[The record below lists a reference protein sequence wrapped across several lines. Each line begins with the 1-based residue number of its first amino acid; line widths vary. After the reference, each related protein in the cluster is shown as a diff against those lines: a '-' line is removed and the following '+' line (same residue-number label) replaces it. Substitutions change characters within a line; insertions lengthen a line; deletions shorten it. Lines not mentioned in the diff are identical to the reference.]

1 MKRLNYLILSSLIT
15 LSFNSY
21 SQALIGSTTQLSTI
35 GTDGDTNVGSSK
47 SAVAYSSS
55 TEEYLVVWSSDN
67 TDNDFGIYG
76 QFVNGTTGVEV
87 GTDFAIVA
95 STASEDH
102 QTPSVVYNPTSD
114 EFLVVWSAFISP
126 TSYIYAQRVDEA
138 GTLQGSLVTVASSS
152 SVLSNPDVSFSAT
165 SDVYLVAFQNGSN
178 SNVSVQ
184 VLDGADASLSG
195 GISHISDLAGGGTNN
210 QQPKIAWN
218 SVQNEFFVVWNTDP
232 VTDDA
237 FEIYGQRLDDTGA
250 DIAATSNI
258 KISNVGDGDAATAS
272 SNPDV
277 VYNPDDDEY
286 FVVYS
291 ADVTDGVF
299 KVYGSVRDNVGA
311 QVVAQ
316 TAYSTNGNGTFP
328 QVEYNSINGQYLISF
343 LDIQG
348 TDSEVYGQLV
358 TTAGAE
364 TGTDD
369 FEIIV
374 RGSGDSDG
382 LQANPVS
389 HGMTIGRLAS
399 YLVVQSAMRIT
410 NEYEV
415 FGQLW
420 GISQNNVAITTVD
433 ANPTKAT
440 TLNFSV
446 DFSLPVTGFSASN
459 LGITVSGVSGEA
471 LGTITGS
478 GTSYNVPVDVTTGE
492 GTVRLD
498 MNNTT
503 AIDLVVDNVPYT
515 SGELYDVDLTAPLLL
530 SSLPVASSTNSYPSQ
545 DITLTFDDDM
555 AKGTG
560 NILIR
565 ELSDDAIAETI
576 DVTSGSVTI
585 STNVVTINPTINLS
599 KGVSYY
605 LEIASGA
612 LTNTLIT
619 DYAGISGSSTLSF
632 TVADVVINEVVLE
645 PQFDWSPAFD
655 GTDGASLVNSEDDW
669 IELYIN
675 STGVDFS
682 IGTYPN
688 KWIIEVDN
696 GNDGTDYFG
705 DLDVVGANG
714 SGAFDVSNYIT
725 SGSGTFNSTE
735 PGDYLVLGNP
745 FGANDLTNP
754 VRITLKDPGGAVVDE
769 VIIGTG
775 GFTDYVSNGVDIG
788 ASGTE
793 AAFRRPNGAD
803 TDADNID
810 FFQNFA
816 SIGSENPNFPL
827 ITNATWLDEN
837 PQDGVVDRLQL
848 DFNEAVNITD
858 AGAGFDAITISGGI
872 TIDDQDYS
880 DNTGTATSLTLD
892 VSNVSTGTADPGV
905 TVQYDNTGSS
915 TIISVASA
923 NEIPHGE
930 TPDTYIDAAEPFV
943 LNALTIDSGT
953 PDGTIDEIE
962 IEFSE
967 NVTDVDVIPGDFALS
982 TDAGSSSDVF
992 NTRSTDVF
1000 SISTDAVANDQ
1011 YIRLTVTSPTN
1022 VTGTGAAQ
1030 LSYTSTT
1037 SIDDAAGNVMSDFV
1051 FVAVTDGAAPILLT
1065 STPEDEDIGVPGAN
1079 DITLNFSE
1087 TVQAGTG
1094 NIEIN
1099 GTNGPTYDVA
1109 TASQLTF
1116 GSSLVINPDSPL
1128 ESLNTYNL
1136 LVDGTAITDGDGND
1150 FAGLVAGDLNFI
1162 TQANPPTISSATW
1175 LDANPQDGVIDQL
1188 RLDFG
1193 EAVDIDDQNGGGGF
1207 DPIVI
1212 SGSAITIDNGDYSDL
1227 SGTATFLILDVSG
1240 VTTGTADP
1248 GVTIS
1253 YSSASSSSI
1262 TSDAYGLEIVNGTS
1276 PSSIVDGALPVI
1288 ITALTIDDGD
1298 GTADAMEIEFSEPIL
1313 DAGISGVGGFADWTL
1328 DDGTNPATPFTGF
1341 STAVTD
1347 LASDADGDDQYIT
1360 LTINAGVSGTGAM
1373 SYVYSNTLGDITDA
1387 SAQANVLADIGS
1399 TLANDGAA
1407 PIVLNAITLDDGDGD
1422 VDALELEFSEPMNE
1436 ASLSGNFSDWTLN
1449 DGTNGAAAFTGF
1461 STQTDVVSGGTV
1473 NVASDQYATLTIST
1487 GAVGTGV
1494 MDYAYGGVA
1503 ITDNS
1508 AQAVALA
1515 TITATAADDDA
1526 APTII
1531 GYTLEGSNTY
1541 LDVNFSEDIYGND
1554 GIIESV
1560 KADWT
1565 LTFDQNVGGGGTA
1578 TAAEIGDITTTGD
1591 VVIPSN
1597 TGVNTI
1603 RFNLIFTGN
1612 QSGDELIAISP
1623 VDGVSVADASPSV
1636 NLMSGAQTTG
1646 NISVNTVTA
1655 VKFEV
1660 TSAAATDNSSINLV
1674 FSEGVGRNT
1683 GGSSSLRYN
1692 SSCTG
1697 GTVVNELCASFTDPD
1712 GLVTVSNFGVSHSG
1726 GSATLTFSFDIDSG
1740 TPDGN
1745 EYFTFG
1751 PADGNEIRGG
1761 TSGNMQAAESIDVY
1775 LTDQLPP
1782 TFTSAT
1788 YYDHD
1793 ENGYIDEVVIVMS
1806 EPIDDSTIDP
1816 NDFLI
1821 GGTAAI
1827 GIVTGGSIQNGIDAN
1842 TADDNTFTLSANTQ
1856 GTGGLTIA
1864 YTEDAA
1870 GTALADATGN
1880 AATNDAGITATDL
1893 AAPVILSAVTRDAD
1907 ADGEIE
1913 TIEVTLTEDVDFLT
1927 LDAGGA
1933 DFTVT
1938 SPAFVITAAAQNGS
1952 NGVDLT
1958 LTPSGSTDVDETP
1971 TVTLLTGAIA
1981 DGDANTTDDGDFSIT
1996 AADGA
2001 NPYFAT
2007 LAVNDPNGYINGELM
2022 TLDIN
2027 MEETGLTVTVNLQN
2041 LNAAL
2046 SASQALADD
2055 GDGTYSY
2062 SLFVSDAMTE
2072 AEDIVLPITATDGAS
2087 NFLVNST
2094 LTVDL
2099 DFTAPT
2105 VDITPVFTSDLSPAL
2120 SGSVN
2125 DAAATVEVSING
2137 GGPYTATN
2145 AGATWSLA
2153 QGTITPDLTTNTTY
2167 SVTVTATDLAGNATT
2182 DATNGEVKIDNT
2194 APTITSINRS
2204 NPLVSTTNASTVVF
2218 RVTFDEGVKGVD
2230 AGDFDIS
2237 AFTATNTADAPLVS
2251 HISGGSVYDIT
2262 INNISGSGTLALD
2275 VSGATI
2281 TDSLTVSPNAFAGTV
2296 GVSQSYEIDQ
2306 TQPTVLSIVR
2316 KDANPTSANTV
2327 NFRAT
2332 FSEPVTNV
2340 TADGSDFDVNTS
2352 GPTIGAVA
2360 VAQVSSSIYDI
2371 SVAVS
2376 GASGDVYIES
2386 SAGQDITDLYANNW
2400 DDTTVPSETYN
2411 IDYTAPSEDAS
2422 SVSEIGQ
2429 TATLS
2434 VDLDEAG
2441 TVYYVVLLSG
2451 DAAPATAED
2460 IRDLTNNAASP
2471 EASGNLSIPSGASA
2485 YETSINLPDP
2495 KTGYVVYLALEDL
2508 ASPNKNITSGSVLP
2522 ITSGGVTLAAG
2533 TLPSDLCLEGPS
2545 KTLSDITITEGINND
2560 FRAGTG
2566 LTLRLNLPSGFEYD
2580 QTATVTTTGSTLNDI
2595 SAVSFSYPASN
2606 TLQVTYTVGSTTGA
2620 DELVISGI
2628 EVQAVGG
2635 SAYASANIERGG
2647 GNAVIFGAEG
2657 TDDPVLGTVSS
2668 VVRPSATSVQY
2679 GGSTVTNFRI
2689 TPGKAFSI
2697 TAIGGAA
2704 GGTYNWYDDDG
2715 SLPITGATVTNTD
2728 LNALTGFDGTTPD
2741 VYRLYSSTT
2750 DPAGCESDLTEFLIG
2765 VLEFTNSANTVSF
2778 TEDSDPTTLTMTEPT
2793 GWDGIF
2799 YGAGLGATTSSSNVA
2814 SVVFN
2819 PSLAGADGSPHTI
2832 SYELTDGSVT
2842 FEFDTLFT
2850 VSSSTSGFLVVAGT
2864 QGAGEVSFNTEDY
2877 CDNGSLVTF
2886 DIRQTTLDDID
2897 AAGFYFTRLVGT
2909 GISQPGGYV
2918 DESGGG
2924 ANVVQHATSTG
2935 WGYDPNGLTAND
2947 YGIRLL
2953 GKPKNGLTST
2963 TESVLGNVEFTVY
2976 PEPTATLLNIST
2988 YYCED
2993 DDAFTIQGGTNDVIN
3008 GTQTGDITTGY
3019 ILQKFD
3025 GSVFQNYHDFTGVS
3039 NDFDPSD
3046 PDGDNNRVEDE
3057 TGTYRI
3063 VWVTEELTPG
3073 NCTSTVTSSSFE
3085 IRTKESAPVL
3095 DLTSSNTDGLAL
3107 SDFGGF
3113 DGSEYV
3119 FEFCSGTEVP
3129 DIKINTTS
3137 SPSDVNFALANNT
3150 YSWYQSG
3157 VGIADG
3163 NKLFSTFDAKELFG
3177 GTNSPTGNIETDFY
3191 VTRTVN
3197 SCESDSVM
3205 ITIRVYADQS
3215 QPDIDD
3221 TDVSIFASGQDYIFE
3236 YCGEPSATISYAA
3249 LNIVSDLEDPSDR
3262 AFVENRS
3269 YFRIYDNTAMNEIDQ
3284 ISQGESF
3291 TILLD
3296 GGLIGATTTAS
3307 ASFSGTVTTE
3317 FYISKV
3323 VADSSFLDG
3332 SAPFVG
3338 CESALT
3344 KITANIHTYPDVLD
3358 VYDLDA
3364 SYDNADVATYY
3375 MCSEDILNNIQT
3387 PGASGTTYNWYLDDG
3402 SGTQPDYGAPV
3413 TVDGNDGRFA
3423 TQANLETA
3431 GGYDFD
3437 TPNTYEFWVTQ
3448 TTDKNLSTG
3457 FSGCEG
3463 DALKVEVVSY
3473 PDPDVV
3479 TFDANTLRTY
3489 EISFCQGELSGETF
3503 PITASNDALFKY
3515 YISNPSA
3522 NKASAATTLF
3532 AGDIDADG
3540 MVEISTEDLL
3550 LQNATQTGGFDDG
3563 DNSVGTYY
3571 YLISQTNNIDP
3582 DGAVDDLGESFEGCE
3597 SEVSDMAYLTVHV
3610 YDIPNAPT
3618 TSSGDK
3624 LFGEDEVDA
3633 SGITVTGEGNA
3644 GEVFNWYE
3652 DLDEDGEPDGTAIFQ
3667 GSMATSTDLSLAGT
3681 LGNDRYKF
3689 LVTQT
3694 QDIDGSVTG
3703 FAGCESDY
3711 LEIYVFEVPPATS
3724 FTQPDPVCEEDA
3736 ILGFADISYA
3746 GEARN
3751 TGLSNGVGLSV
3762 FRWYD
3767 EDKVLQDE
3775 STAIS
3780 NPELT
3785 SIKSIDLEDFVLNGF
3800 AGGGITSGIDTT
3812 IYFSQ
3817 VLFKDATINSEV
3829 FSGTESELIPITLTA
3844 YPQPLE
3850 PVLDGDGVDANEYN
3864 FCEGIALADLSSAE
3878 NTISIDVINSGA
3890 QYVWYFD
3897 LNLNNVI
3904 DTANS
3909 ITLAQLNDE
3918 TLDGDYFNIS
3928 DDIEFEDVYSI
3939 YVTEVNSIIGGFEGC
3954 EGEAK
3959 EILIHIQPKA
3969 EDYQFFDTDLNE
3981 DVDDGD
3987 AYCYDYGTLT
3997 IGADIVVDGAD
4008 DENADGVFSINTGG
4022 LVDNGDGTATLTTQD
4037 MAAAVSETREGG
4049 SSTHIISFTYTSEW
4063 GCEETFSQTIV
4074 INAHPTLDIG
4084 YVGSVGQNNADDQ
4097 LNNSTVCYDQ
4107 GIFTIRGKQEGNN
4120 ASSGDMYLFYAGDT
4134 LDVPNGFTSL
4144 GNGTARITPAEIMS
4158 AIGETNPEGNPSEFE
4173 VRFLFEDANSCSNF
4187 ISQTFEVEPQPTLDI
4202 QYETAVVG
4210 FSDIGDVLEGSI
4222 VCYDEETITVGGEV
4236 SYLSGTVLDITQS
4249 GDADSVQ
4256 FTINT
4261 GGLTDNGNGTATINL
4276 STAAVSAAGNT
4287 GGSEDGLPT
4296 SHIVTLFYTDA
4307 NGCNNEVSHSFT
4319 INPLPRLDI
4328 QVPDNSP
4335 CFDDVTMTLQGR
4347 QESGTAQTL
4356 TPASSGSFSIYSDEA
4371 LTTPLTTSGF
4381 VDNGDGTASFDPDVI
4396 AMDYFG
4402 LTYDEVR
4409 TGDVAMVYIQF
4420 NYTDAAGTSCS
4431 NTSETTIISIQPQPN
4446 ISFRVEQN
4454 SSVVLSESLADDRY
4468 YVSAT
4473 GSSLLLAGWDLDA
4486 NSGSGAPLT
4495 DGTFS
4500 GGSIGATLNGE
4511 TTFDPN
4517 GTGAKTE
4524 IYTSPEDFAVTY
4536 SYLDGQSCENT
4547 VSKTITVL
4555 PVPQFQDL
4563 GDGENII
4570 NVQACLTQEI
4580 KQKVVIS
4587 NLDALGITIDDLDFT
4602 WRAGQEAEY
4611 DSLEKRFPDYVKITT
4626 IAPDTA
4632 LIEID
4637 NAQVSPLNDQL
4648 NDGYPKLEGNVTF
4661 TVTAQYDFATG
4672 IAAQGTISPFAISA
4686 SRVINIGDTPIPRF
4700 RWINTTVGN
4709 TTSFIM
4715 DDLNDSP
4722 VDINDIKFEV
4732 FTMDDLVTPQA
4743 TIIKQDGVDGVTVD
4757 NIKDDWY
4764 YTFSDSGDYLVRV
4777 TYNSTSSC
4785 EAVEERIVTISDIIT
4800 LSAGSV
4806 YTEDFESGFGGW
4818 HLDSV
4823 DYVTDDPRVKEGFE
4837 AYGEFSD
4844 APSSWELGTTTDFG
4858 DLNSTTFWVTDADSS
4873 YREDEKSF
4881 VYSPAYDFSQMSLP
4895 TLAFSYACDMDLRD
4909 GVVFQYSTD
4918 DGLTWSPLGSY
4929 DSNEGATGKNWFNA
4943 IGINGDPGSIDG
4955 QVIES
4960 GVFNQEAYGWNNQ
4973 GGVPDDEDEEK
4984 VMWRAAAHKLDG
4996 IDRTGPV
5003 RFRFALGSTGGDKT
5017 VGTTGGYLAGFAFDD
5032 FQIYDRSKLII
5043 VEQFASL
5050 GTDAS
5055 EAVQD
5060 TLNSRLD
5067 DELRSDALLINYFTD
5082 LGSAIDVL
5090 NSRNTKDPGARSLYY
5105 GISTSPKSV
5114 ITGQVQENDDS
5125 DPVGWNIN
5133 KFNSV
5138 ALDEPQFT
5146 IGNITIGGDEQHVD
5160 ISIDSF
5166 TSNVDIDSANAE
5178 LSFRVAI
5185 VEKTVAGDL
5194 VGEDASM
5201 VYRNVLRKMLPSAGG
5216 KTYVGAVNEGQTE
5229 FGELTFDYSWP
5240 ISKVFDPNNLAVIV
5254 FVQLDKDIDETK
5266 GLTRGAILQAKMV
5279 DVGNGKIVPDASNIT
5294 SVLPGKEFS
5303 VYPNPTDREFE
5314 VELAGMALEEMQWV
5328 MYDQAGRQV
5337 LNGDIKVGESRK
5349 LITTKSLPSGIFM
5362 LHIFNENTTW
5372 SPKRVIVVH

>member
-1 MKRLNYLILSSLIT
+1 M
-15 LSFNSY
+15 
-21 SQALIGSTTQLSTI
+21 
-35 GTDGDTNVGSSK
+35 
-47 SAVAYSSS
+47 
-55 TEEYLVVWSSDN
+55 
-67 TDNDFGIYG
+67 
-76 QFVNGTTGVEV
+76 
-87 GTDFAIVA
+87 
-95 STASEDH
+95 
-102 QTPSVVYNPTSD
+102 
-114 EFLVVWSAFISP
+114 
-126 TSYIYAQRVDEA
+126 
-138 GTLQGSLVTVASSS
+138 
-152 SVLSNPDVSFSAT
+152 
-165 SDVYLVAFQNGSN
+165 
-178 SNVSVQ
+178 
-184 VLDGADASLSG
+184 
-195 GISHISDLAGGGTNN
+195 
-210 QQPKIAWN
+210 
-218 SVQNEFFVVWNTDP
+218 
-232 VTDDA
+232 
-237 FEIYGQRLDDTGA
+237 
-250 DIAATSNI
+250 
-258 KISNVGDGDAATAS
+258 
-272 SNPDV
+272 
-277 VYNPDDDEY
+277 
-286 FVVYS
+286 
-291 ADVTDGVF
+291 
-299 KVYGSVRDNVGA
+299 
-311 QVVAQ
+311 
-316 TAYSTNGNGTFP
+316 
-328 QVEYNSINGQYLISF
+328 
-343 LDIQG
+343 
-348 TDSEVYGQLV
+348 
-358 TTAGAE
+358 
-364 TGTDD
+364 
-369 FEIIV
+369 
-374 RGSGDSDG
+374 
-382 LQANPVS
+382 
-389 HGMTIGRLAS
+389 
-399 YLVVQSAMRIT
+399 
-410 NEYEV
+410 
-415 FGQLW
+415 
-420 GISQNNVAITTVD
+420 
-433 ANPTKAT
+433 
-440 TLNFSV
+440 
-446 DFSLPVTGFSASN
+446 
-459 LGITVSGVSGEA
+459 
-471 LGTITGS
+471 
-478 GTSYNVPVDVTTGE
+478 
-492 GTVRLD
+492 
-498 MNNTT
+498 
-503 AIDLVVDNVPYT
+503 
-515 SGELYDVDLTAPLLL
+515 
-530 SSLPVASSTNSYPSQ
+530 
-545 DITLTFDDDM
+545 
-555 AKGTG
+555 
-560 NILIR
+560 
-565 ELSDDAIAETI
+565 
-576 DVTSGSVTI
+576 
-585 STNVVTINPTINLS
+585 
-599 KGVSYY
+599 
-605 LEIASGA
+605 
-612 LTNTLIT
+612 
-619 DYAGISGSSTLSF
+619 
-632 TVADVVINEVVLE
+632 
-645 PQFDWSPAFD
+645 
-655 GTDGASLVNSEDDW
+655 
-669 IELYIN
+669 
-675 STGVDFS
+675 
-682 IGTYPN
+682 
-688 KWIIEVDN
+688 
-696 GNDGTDYFG
+696 
-705 DLDVVGANG
+705 
-714 SGAFDVSNYIT
+714 
-725 SGSGTFNSTE
+725 
-735 PGDYLVLGNP
+735 
-745 FGANDLTNP
+745 
-754 VRITLKDPGGAVVDE
+754 
-769 VIIGTG
+769 
-775 GFTDYVSNGVDIG
+775 
-788 ASGTE
+788 
-793 AAFRRPNGAD
+793 
-803 TDADNID
+803 
-810 FFQNFA
+810 
-816 SIGSENPNFPL
+816 
-827 ITNATWLDEN
+827 
-837 PQDGVVDRLQL
+837 
-848 DFNEAVNITD
+848 
-858 AGAGFDAITISGGI
+858 
-872 TIDDQDYS
+872 
-880 DNTGTATSLTLD
+880 
-892 VSNVSTGTADPGV
+892 
-905 TVQYDNTGSS
+905 
-915 TIISVASA
+915 
-923 NEIPHGE
+923 
-930 TPDTYIDAAEPFV
+930 
-943 LNALTIDSGT
+943 
-953 PDGTIDEIE
+953 
-962 IEFSE
+962 
-967 NVTDVDVIPGDFALS
+967 
-982 TDAGSSSDVF
+982 
-992 NTRSTDVF
+992 
-1000 SISTDAVANDQ
+1000 
-1011 YIRLTVTSPTN
+1011 
-1022 VTGTGAAQ
+1022 
-1030 LSYTSTT
+1030 
-1037 SIDDAAGNVMSDFV
+1037 
-1051 FVAVTDGAAPILLT
+1051 
-1065 STPEDEDIGVPGAN
+1065 
-1079 DITLNFSE
+1079 
-1087 TVQAGTG
+1087 
-1094 NIEIN
+1094 
-1099 GTNGPTYDVA
+1099 
-1109 TASQLTF
+1109 
-1116 GSSLVINPDSPL
+1116 
-1128 ESLNTYNL
+1128 
-1136 LVDGTAITDGDGND
+1136 
-1150 FAGLVAGDLNFI
+1150 
-1162 TQANPPTISSATW
+1162 
-1175 LDANPQDGVIDQL
+1175 
-1188 RLDFG
+1188 
-1193 EAVDIDDQNGGGGF
+1193 
-1207 DPIVI
+1207 
-1212 SGSAITIDNGDYSDL
+1212 
-1227 SGTATFLILDVSG
+1227 
-1240 VTTGTADP
+1240 
-1248 GVTIS
+1248 
-1253 YSSASSSSI
+1253 
-1262 TSDAYGLEIVNGTS
+1262 
-1276 PSSIVDGALPVI
+1276 
-1288 ITALTIDDGD
+1288 
-1298 GTADAMEIEFSEPIL
+1298 
-1313 DAGISGVGGFADWTL
+1313 
-1328 DDGTNPATPFTGF
+1328 
-1341 STAVTD
+1341 TD
-1347 LASDADGDDQYIT
+1347 LASDGDADDQYIT
-1360 LTINAGVSGTGAM
+1360 LTISAGVSGTGAM

-1399 TLANDGAA
+1399 TLADDGAA

-1422 VDALELEFSEPMNE
+1422 VDALELEFSEPMND
-1436 ASLSGNFSDWTLN
+1436 ASLSSNFSDWTLN
-1449 DGTNGAAAFTGF
+1449 DGTNGPAAFTGF
-1461 STQTDVVSGGTV
+1461 SSQTDVVSGGTV
-1473 NVASDQYATLTIST
+1473 NTANDQYATLTIST
-1487 GAVGTGV
+1487 GVVGTGI

-1508 AQAVALA
+1508 TQTVALA

-1526 APTII
+1526 APTIT
-1531 GYTLEGSNTY
+1531 GYTLEGSNSY
-1541 LDVNFSEDIYGND
+1541 LDVDFSENVYGSD
-1554 GIIESV
+1554 GITETV

-1591 VVIPSN
+1591 VVIPTNS
-1597 TGVNTI
+1597 GVSTV

-1623 VDGVSVADASPSV
+1623 VDGSSVADVSPAI

-1655 VKFEV
+1655 VIFDV
-1660 TSAAATDNSSINLV
+1660 SSSANADNTAINLV

-1683 GGSSSLRYN
+1683 GGSGALRYN
-1692 SSCTG
+1692 DAGCNPG
-1697 GTVVNELCASFTDPD
+1697 GGIDELCAEFVDPD
-1712 GLVTVSNFGVSHSG
+1712 GLLTETFAFNAVTHSG
-1726 GSATLTFSFDIDSG
+1726 GNAFLTFSFSLDGDA
-1740 TPDGN
+1740 DGN
-1745 EYFTFG
+1745 EYIRFR
-1751 PADGNEIRGG
+1751 PADGNEIRG
-1761 TSGNMQAAESIDVY
+1761 TTNGNMQASHFIDVP
-1775 LTDQLPP
+1775 LSDEVPP

-1806 EPIDDSTIDP
+1806 EPIDDATIDP
-1816 NDFLI
+1816 NDFNI
-1821 GGTAAI
+1821 GGTAAT
-1827 GIVTGGSIQNGIDAN
+1827 GIVTGASIQNGTDNN

-1864 YTEDAA
+1864 YAEDAA

-1880 AATNDAGITATDL
+1880 AAADNAGITATDL

-1907 ADGEIE
+1907 TNGEIE
-1913 TIEVTLTEDVDFLT
+1913 KIEVTLTEDVDFTT

-1981 DGDANTTDDGDFSIT
+1981 DGDANTTADGDFSIT
-1996 AADGA
+1996 TADGA

-2027 MEETGLTVTVNLQN
+2027 MGETGLTVTVNLQN

-2072 AEDIVLPITATDGAS
+2072 AEDIVLPITATDGAANS
-2087 NFLVNST
+2087 LVNST

-2105 VDITPVFTSDLSPAL
+2105 VDITPIFTSDLSPAL
-2120 SGSVN
+2120 AGNVG
-2125 DAAATVEVSING
+2125 DATATVEVEING

-2145 AGATWSLA
+2145 AGSTWSLA

-2167 SVTVTATDLAGNATT
+2167 SVTVTATDPAGNATI

-2218 RVTFDEGVKGVD
+2218 RVTFDEGVKDVD

-2237 AFTATNTADAPLVS
+2237 AFTATNTADAPVVS

-2306 TQPTVLSIVR
+2306 TEPTVLSIVR
-2316 KDANPTSANTV
+2316 KDANPTSAATV

-2360 VAQVSSSIYDI
+2360 VTQISSSIYDI

-2376 GASGDVYIES
+2376 GASGDVFIES
-2386 SAGQDITDLYANNW
+2386 NGGQDIADLYGNSW

-2422 SVSEIGQ
+2422 SVSVIGQ
-2429 TATLS
+2429 EATLS
-2434 VDLDEAG
+2434 VDLNEAG

-2451 DAAPATAED
+2451 DAAPAAAED

-2485 YETSINLPDP
+2485 HETSINLPDP

-2508 ASPNKNITSGSVLP
+2508 ASPNKNITAGSVLP
-2522 ITSGGVTLAAG
+2522 VTSGGVTLAAG
-2533 TLPSDLCLEGPS
+2533 SLPSDLCLEGPS

-2560 FRAGTG
+2560 FRTGTG
-2566 LTLRLNLPSGFEYD
+2566 LTMRLNLPSGFEYD

-2606 TLQVTYTVGSTTGA
+2606 TIQITYTVSSTTGA

-2628 EVQAVGG
+2628 EVQAVG
-2635 SAYASANIERGG
+2635 STAYASANIERGG

-2657 TDDPVLGTVSS
+2657 TDNPVFGSVSS

-2750 DPAGCESDLTEFLIG
+2750 DPAGCESDLTEFIIG

-2778 TEDSDPTTLTMTEPT
+2778 TEDSDPATLTMTEPS
-2793 GWDGIF
+2793 GWDGTF

-2819 PSLAGADGSPHTI
+2819 PELAGADGSPHTI

-2864 QGAGEVSFNTEDY
+2864 QGVGEVSFSTVDY
-2877 CDNGSLVTF
+2877 CDNGSSVTF

-2909 GISQPGGYV
+2909 GISQPAGYV

-2924 ANVVQHATSTG
+2924 SNVIQHATSTG
-2935 WGYDPNGLTAND
+2935 WSYDPNGLTAND
-2947 YGIRLL
+2947 YPIRLL
-2953 GKPKNGLTST
+2953 GKPKNQLTST

-2976 PEPTATLLNIST
+2976 PEPTAALLNIST
-2988 YYCED
+2988 FYCED
-2993 DDAFTIQGGTNDVIN
+2993 DDVFTIQGGTNDVIN

-3025 GSVFQNYHDFTGVS
+3025 GSVFQNYHDFTGGS

-3046 PDGDNNRVEDE
+3046 PDGDANTAEDE

-3063 VWVTEELTPG
+3063 VWTTEELTPG

-3095 DLTSSNTDGLAL
+3095 DLTSSNTDGLPL

-3163 NKLFSTFDAKELFG
+3163 NKVFSTFDAKELFG

-3249 LNIVSDLEDPSDR
+3249 LDIISDLEDPSDR
-3262 AFVENRS
+3262 AYVEDRS

-3307 ASFSGTVTTE
+3307 AAFSGTVTTE

-3332 SAPFVG
+3332 SAPFAG

-3375 MCSEDILNNIQT
+3375 MCSGDILNNIQT

-3413 TVDGNDGRFA
+3413 TVDGNDGRIA
-3423 TQANLETA
+3423 TQTNLETA

-3437 TPNTYEFWVTQ
+3437 TPDTYEFWVTQ
-3448 TTDKNLSTG
+3448 TTDKNLGTG
-3457 FSGCEG
+3457 FTGCEG
-3463 DALKVEVVSY
+3463 DPLKVEVVSY
-3473 PDPDVV
+3473 PDPDVI

-3489 EISFCQGELSGETF
+3489 EISFCEGDLSGESF

-3540 MVEISTEDLL
+3540 MVQISTEDLL

-3597 SEVSDMAYLTVHV
+3597 SEVSDMAYLAVHV
-3610 YDIPNAPT
+3610 YNIPNAPT

-3652 DLDEDGEPDGTAIFQ
+3652 DLDEDDEPDGAAIFQ
-3667 GSMATSTDLSLAGT
+3667 GAVATSADLNLAGT

-3711 LEIYVFEVPPATS
+3711 LEIYVFEVPPATT
-3724 FTQPDPVCEEDA
+3724 FTQPDPLCEEDA
-3736 ILGFADISYA
+3736 ISGFADISYA

-3767 EDKVLQDE
+3767 EDGVLQDE

-3785 SIKSIDLEDFVLNGF
+3785 NIKSIDLEDFVLSGF

-3829 FSGTESELIPITLTA
+3829 FAGTESELISITLTA
-3844 YPQPLE
+3844 YPQPLA
-3850 PVLDGDGVDANEYN
+3850 PALDGDGGDENEYN

-3878 NTISIDVINSGA
+3878 NTISVDVINSGA

-3897 LNLNNVI
+3897 SNLSNAI

-3909 ITLAQLNDE
+3909 ISLAQLNDE
-3918 TLDGDYFNIS
+3918 TLDGEYFNIS
-3928 DDIEFEDVYSI
+3928 TDIEFENVYSI

-3959 EILIHIQPKA
+3959 EILIYIQPKA
-3969 EDYQFFDTDLNE
+3969 EDYQFFDVDLDE

-3987 AYCYDYGTLT
+3987 AYCYDYGTFT
-3997 IGADIVVDGAD
+3997 IGTDIVVDGAD
-4008 DENADGVFSINTGG
+4008 DFNADGVFSINTGG

-4037 MAAAVSETREGG
+4037 MAAAVGETREGT
-4049 SSTHIISFTYTSEW
+4049 SSTHTISFTYTSEW
-4063 GCEETFSQTIV
+4063 GCEETFSQTMV
-4074 INAHPTLDIG
+4074 IDAHPTLDIT
-4084 YVGSVGQNNADDQ
+4084 YVGSVGQNNAEDQ
-4097 LNNSTVCYDQ
+4097 LDNSLVCYDQ
-4107 GIFTIRGKQEGNN
+4107 GIFTIRGKQESNN
-4120 ASSGDMYLFYAGDT
+4120 ATAGDFYLIYLSDT
-4134 LDVPNGFTSL
+4134 LNGSGFNSI
-4144 GNGTARITPAEIMS
+4144 GDGTARMTPALIMEG
-4158 AIGETNPEGNPSEFE
+4158 IGETNSEGNPVEFE
-4173 VRFLFEDANSCSNF
+4173 VSYVYTDVNSCSNS
-4187 ISQTFEVEPQPTLDI
+4187 ISQTFTIEPQPTLDI

-4210 FSDIGDVLEGSI
+4210 FSDIGDALEGSI
-4222 VCYDEETITVGGEV
+4222 VCYDEGTITIGGEV

-4261 GGLTDNGNGTATINL
+4261 GGLTDNGNGTATITL

-4287 GGSEDGLPT
+4287 NGSEDGLPT

-4307 NGCNNEVSHSFT
+4307 NGCDNEVEHSFT

-4335 CFDDVTMTLQGR
+4335 CFDDDVMTLQGR
-4347 QESGTAQTL
+4347 QESGAAQGL

-4396 AMDYFG
+4396 AIDYFS

-4409 TGDVAMVYIQF
+4409 TGDVATVYIQF
-4420 NYTDAAGTSCS
+4420 DYTDAAGTSCS

-4454 SSVVLSESLADDRY
+4454 SSVVLSENLADDRY

-4473 GSSLLLAGWDLDA
+4473 GSTLLLAGWDLDA
-4486 NSGSGAPLT
+4486 NAGTGAPLA

-4500 GGSIGATLNGE
+4500 GGSIGATQNGE
-4511 TTFDPN
+4511 TDFDPN
-4517 GTGAKTE
+4517 GTGAKTD
-4524 IYTSPEDFAVTY
+4524 IYTAPEDFAVSY
-4536 SYLDGQSCENT
+4536 SYTDGQSCDNT

-4587 NLDALGITIDDLDFT
+4587 NLDALGITIDDLNFT

-4632 LIEID
+4632 LIEIE

-4661 TVTAQYDFATG
+4661 TVTAQYDFETG

-4700 RWINTTVGN
+4700 RWVNTTVGN
-4709 TTSFIM
+4709 TTTFIM

-4757 NIKDDWY
+4757 NIKEDWSY
-4764 YTFSDSGDYLVRV
+4764 NFGQPGDYLVRV

-4785 EAVEERIVTISDIIT
+4785 EAVEERIVTISGIIT
-4800 LSAGSV
+4800 VDAGGV
-4806 YTEDFESGFGGW
+4806 YTEEFESGFGGW
-4818 HLDSV
+4818 YLDSV
-4823 DYVTDDPRVKEGFE
+4823 DYVTDDSRVKEGFE

-4844 APSSWELGTTTDFG
+4844 APPSWELGTTADFG
-4858 DLNSTTFWVTDADSS
+4858 SLNETTFWVTDADSS
-4873 YREDEKSF
+4873 YHKNENSF

-4895 TLAFSYACDMDLRD
+4895 TLAFMFACDMDLRD

-4918 DGLTWSPLGSY
+4918 DGLTWSPLGTY
-4929 DSNEGATGKNWFNA
+4929 DGDEGATGKNWFNT
-4943 IGINGDPGSIDG
+4943 IGINGDPGSIDAEIIG
-4955 QVIES
+4955 SVA
-4960 GVFNQEAYGWNNQ
+4960 FNEEAYGWNNQ
-4973 GGVPDDEDEEK
+4973 GGVPDADDEEE
-4984 VMWRAAAHKLDG
+4984 VVWREAAHKLDA

-5003 RFRFALGSTGGDKT
+5003 RFRFALGSTAGDKT
-5017 VGTTGGYLAGFAFDD
+5017 VGTDGYLAGFAFDD
-5032 FQIYDRSKLII
+5032 FQIYDRTKLIV

-5050 GTDAS
+5050 GTQAS

-5082 LGSAIDVL
+5082 LGSSIDVL

-5105 GISTSPKSV
+5105 GVSNSPKSV

-5133 KFNSV
+5133 KFNAV

-5166 TSNVDIDSANAE
+5166 TSNVDIDSANSE

-5216 KTYVGAVNEGQTE
+5216 KTYVGAVNEGQTA

-5303 VYPNPTDREFE
+5303 IYPNPSDREFE
-5314 VELAGMALEEMQWV
+5314 VELAGVALEEMQWV
-5328 MYDQAGRQV
+5328 LYDQAGRQV
-5337 LNGDIKVGESRK
+5337 LSGDIEMGESRK
-5349 LITTKSLPSGIFM
+5349 LISAESLPSGIFM
-5362 LHIFNENTTW
+5362 LHIFNEHTRW